1 MRKVRG
7 RLSDRRSG
15 LLKRGILFAGVL
27 FGAGGIA
34 LAADYPVKPIR
45 FVAGFAA
52 GGGLDISC
60 RYWGQKLSAVLGQS
74 VVVENRPGASSE
86 LAVKH
91 VMSSPADG
99 YTILCTSA
107 SAGISS
113 AKLSPPFDLRTDLAP
128 VIQMT
133 QFTYAFYVSP
143 KLPVKSIADLIAFAK
158 ARPGKTNYASVGIG
172 STPHLA
178 FELFKLATGINI
190 THIPFKGTSQASAA
204 IMAGDVE
211 FGLDGASSLKPHFE
225 SGRLQPLAVIS
236 ARRAPALPD
245 VMSMEDAGISGVDVI
260 SWTGLTAPAK
270 TPRDIINLLNAQYNT
285 ILREPEVKAAFYKL
299 GYETAGG
306 SPEDMARLIAKE
318 VEDWS
323 RVIKIAKIQFD

>member
-1 MRKVRG
+1 MNMHPGCTLVGGSG
-7 RLSDRRSG
+7 RNFRG
-15 LLKRGILFAGVL
+15 LLFAAL
-27 FGAGGIA
+27 WLGAAGMA
-34 LAADYPVKPIR
+34 AAADYPVKPIR

-60 RYWGQKLSAVLGQS
+60 RLWAQKLSTALGQPI
-74 VVVENRPGASSE
+74 VVENRPGASSE

-91 VMSSPADG
+91 VMASPADG

-113 AKLSPPFDLRTDLAP
+113 AKLSPPFDIRTDLAP

-143 KLPVKSIADLIAFAK
+143 KMQVKSIAELIAHAK
-158 ARPGKTNYASVGIG
+158 ANPGKTNYASVGIG

-178 FELFKLATGINI
+178 FELFKLATGIDI
-190 THIPFKGTSQASAA
+190 THIPFKGTSQGSAA
-204 IMAGDVE
+204 IMAGEVQ

-225 SGRLQPLAVIS
+225 SGRLLPLAVIS
-236 ARRAPALPD
+236 AQRAPALPD
-245 VMSMEDAGISGVDVI
+245 VMSMRDAGIAGVDVI
-260 SWTGLTAPAK
+260 SWTGLTAPLK
-270 TPRDIINLLNAQYNT
+270 TPRDIVSMLNAQYNT
-285 ILREPEVKAAFYKL
+285 ILREPEIKAAFFKL

-306 SPEDMARLIAKE
+306 SPEDMARLIARE
-318 VEDWS
+318 VDDWS
-323 RVIKIAKIQFD
+323 RVIRVAKIQFD